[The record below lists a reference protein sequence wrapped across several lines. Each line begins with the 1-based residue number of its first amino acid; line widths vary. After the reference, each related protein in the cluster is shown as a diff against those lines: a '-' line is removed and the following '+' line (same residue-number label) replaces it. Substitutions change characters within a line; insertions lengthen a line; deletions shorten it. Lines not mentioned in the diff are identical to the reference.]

1 MYSSDEYLPTGRLR
15 LGWKYSTSQG
25 AHDKQ
30 RVYWENPSRH
40 SVANVEAFETEEE
53 RILDD
58 TDEES
63 GGAVHPVQNFE
74 SFREPCPS
82 RRVAINVNAVEYE
95 GD

>member
-58 TDEES
+58 TDEGKQRRS
-63 GGAVHPVQNFE
+63 T
-74 SFREPCPS
+74 SSTKFREFS
-82 RRVAINVNAVEYE
+82 
-95 GD
+95 